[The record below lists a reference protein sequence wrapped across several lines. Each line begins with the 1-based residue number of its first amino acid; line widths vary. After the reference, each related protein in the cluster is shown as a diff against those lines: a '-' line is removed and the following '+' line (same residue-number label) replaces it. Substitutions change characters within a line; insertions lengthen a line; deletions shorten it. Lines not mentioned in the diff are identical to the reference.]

1 MRFLILACRGEV
13 IFSGM
18 SKKVEMRKWIGGSMV
33 WDRFIEKK
41 SQCLFTFSW
50 VLEPRCLCGKAVRGD
65 FQRRQVL
72 RMWQMFF
79 RSGVHF

>member
-1 MRFLILACRGEV
+1 MRFIILACRGEV

-18 SKKVEMRKWIGGSMV
+18 CKKVEMRKWVRGKHGLGA
-33 WDRFIEKK
+33 DIEKN

-50 VLEPRCLCGKAVRGD
+50 VLERRCLCGKAVRGD
-65 FQRRQVL
+65 FQRRHVL